1 MGVDASHMAA
11 RMAWM
16 AEAKPELWAA
26 TAQVLLPKDWV
37 IGQLTGAYVSD
48 PVSQIGAVGQ
58 NGTFIGD
65 LFERIDGGARA
76 CRTCAIPPPS
86 RANARLPG
94 AERPVPVATG
104 LMDAWASMFGVGV
117 KAEGR
122 RDVPVGHQRDP
133 RRHLGPTCTPPRAR
147 WSSRRIWA

>member
-58 NGTFIGD
+58 DGTFIDD
-65 LFERIDGGARA
+65 LFARIDGGARA
-76 CRTCAIPPPS
+76 CRNCAIPPPS
-86 RANARLPG
+86 RATHVCPARTARSP
-94 AERPVPVATG
+94 
-104 LMDAWASMFGVGV
+104 W
-117 KAEGR
+117 
-122 RDVPVGHQRDP
+122 P
-133 RRHLGPTCTPPRAR
+133 RG
-147 WSSRRIWA
+147 